1 MNEQHLN
8 PAMAD
13 LTNIT
18 NFIQL
23 TADIGTAG
31 QPQPH
36 QFADIAAAGYAT
48 VVNLA
53 MHDSDNA
60 VPDEGKLVSA
70 QGMSYIHLPID
81 FAAPTAD
88 DARLF
93 IKLMQALAPRKVFVH
108 CALNLRVSAFM
119 YLYLRH
125 ARGLEDAAARSP
137 LIAKWE
143 PRMDQVWKDFL
154 RLSPAAVGISSPP
167 Q

>member
-1 MNEQHLN
+1 MGALK
-8 PAMAD
+8 D
-13 LTNIT
+13 IT
-18 NFIQL
+18 NFVQL
-23 TADIGTAG
+23 TEDIGTAG
-31 QPQPH
+31 QPRAE
-36 QFADIAAAGYAT
+36 QFADIAAAGFVA

-60 VPDEGKLVSA
+60 LPDEGHLVAA
-70 QGMSYIHLPID
+70 QGMRYLHLPID
-81 FAAPTAD
+81 FAAPTAE

-93 IKLMQALAPRKVFVH
+93 IDLMQALSPRKVFVH

-125 ARGLEDAAARSP
+125 VRGLDEASSRSP

-154 RLSPAAVGISSPP
+154 RLSPQQLGVSSTP